1 MKIANSK
8 TWIIMLCGMLL
19 PCVAFAQIAAWHVHP
34 QYDDIHILEK
44 SIITGKKD
52 GKTFFWKA
60 IGGEGQE
67 ILSTEKKLE
76 VFPFKDDCVVLL
88 EKDTPNLYGFLT
100 RDGSFVSLE
109 GQGYVIA
116 NNYPYFEDGCLY
128 VSKKQYFAKDKEY
141 AFVGY
146 FLNRKG
152 EPVYGPFASAQPFSH
167 GYAVVQRFKNMDKS
181 VKDVF
186 YDYCSINPSM
196 KILPDTNLEEI
207 AFASSVDDNG
217 EAIIVV
223 DKKVYRCK
231 LAANEWKQIYTENVE
246 GKTDKEKKKLMV
258 VTPNSRVDLR
268 EQGKE
273 FCLDVKQ
280 GELAFDRFMHLRSIR
295 YNGQD
300 VEAYPEE
307 TPYAYDPVSVLGR
320 TPEKD
325 GLYGLTYK
333 EDILM
338 PEQFER
344 VVACD
349 DDMAVVKFQGHQG
362 VLRVDPK
369 GRFEILVDEGK
380 GNLEGISFKHRTQDA
395 KLEVFFPRYID
406 PEVAKLVV
414 NDENRLCTIKK
425 GRRNCIKNEETN
437 GLQYDCTFSIP
448 QDDLPSSETLCIP
461 YRYQIVYE
469 CQNDPN
475 DGTGLLS
482 KVYEVCINEWYVNLF
497 DIEITEPNFDID
509 IKQDKIRI
517 NILLTRQEEDYST
530 HRQVYVSYGEGV
542 MQDCNQVSSTKYY
555 FDMPIGDQK
564 LLNFDIHVDEEGCP
578 QNIFPCAI
586 SVAFQENEAGEPEGQ
601 TKTVTITQT
610 KKQSRR
616 HLTPRPSPTPQPVK
630 PINWDVDLVN

>member
-1 MKIANSK
+1 MKIGKIK
-8 TWIIMLCGMLL
+8 TWVIILCGMLL
-19 PCVAFAQIAAWHVHP
+19 PYVAIAQIATWHVHP
-34 QYDDIHILEK
+34 QYEDIQILEK

-76 VFPFKDDCVVLL
+76 VFPFRDDCIVLL
-88 EKDTPNLYGFLT
+88 EKGTPNLYGFLT

-109 GQGYVIA
+109 GQEYMIA
-116 NNYPYFEDGCLY
+116 NNYPYFADGMLL
-128 VSKKQYFAKDKEY
+128 VAKKQYFAKDKEF
-141 AFVGY
+141 ALVGY
-146 FLNRKG
+146 FIDKKG
-152 EPVYGPFASAQPFSH
+152 TPVYGPFASAQPFSQ
-167 GYAVVQRFKNMDKS
+167 GYAVVQRFKNVDKS
-181 VKDVF
+181 SKEVF
-186 YDYCSINPSM
+186 YDYVSTNHSE
-196 KILPDTNLEEI
+196 KILSDYNLEDI
-207 AFASSVDDNG
+207 AFASSLDKNG

-223 DKKVYRCK
+223 DKKVFRC
-231 LAANEWKQIYTENVE
+231 NVSDHDWKQVYTENVE

-258 VTPNSRVDLR
+258 VTPNSRIDLR

-273 FCLDVKQ
+273 VYLDVKQ
-280 GELAFDRFMHLRSIR
+280 GELVFDQFMHLRSIR
-295 YNGQD
+295 YNGQ
-300 VEAYPEE
+300 EMENFPEE
-307 TPYAYDPVSVLGR
+307 TPCAYEPVSVLGR
-320 TPEKD
+320 TPEMN

-333 EDILM
+333 GDILM

-344 VVACD
+344 VIACD

-369 GRFEILVDEGK
+369 GKFEILVDEGK

-425 GRRNCIKNEETN
+425 GKRNCIKNEETN

-461 YRYQIVYE
+461 YRYQIIYE

-530 HRQVYVSYGEGV
+530 HRQVYVSYGEG
-542 MQDCNQVSSTKYY
+542 MIQDCNQVSSTKYY

-616 HLTPRPSPTPQPVK
+616 HLTPRPSPNPQPVK